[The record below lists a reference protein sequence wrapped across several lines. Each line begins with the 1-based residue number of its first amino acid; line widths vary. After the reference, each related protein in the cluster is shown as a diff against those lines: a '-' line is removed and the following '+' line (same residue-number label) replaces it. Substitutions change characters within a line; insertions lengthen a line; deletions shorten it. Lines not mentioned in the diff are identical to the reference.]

1 MLVTGKKPKRL
12 HEQAHR
18 GKPRRNLT
26 EHMEA
31 HRKFLKSDRWEELR
45 KLDTDQ
51 KRGVPPPSPQK
62 PYPENAKLISLVS
75 PEKLT
80 IDKMPLTEAI
90 RNRRSRRVYT
100 DEPFTLEELSFLLW
114 ATQGV
119 SARPS
124 ISKITPRDM
133 TEDTYK
139 FLAHTHAVLR
149 TVPSGGARHPFE
161 TYLLVNRVTGVKPGL
176 YRYLP
181 LENKLCLLSADPE
194 LTRKVHEAN
203 YEQYVENSAV
213 TFIWTAIPYRTEW
226 RYSILSP
233 KIIAQ
238 DSGHMCQNLYLACE
252 AIGAGTCA
260 VGAYDQK
267 KMDKVL
273 GVDGKEEFTIYV
285 APAGKVKSPVRSRPK
300 N

>member
-1 MLVTGKKPKRL
+1 VTSKKPKRL
-12 HEQAHR
+12 HPQAR
-18 GKPRRNLT
+18 ARTPRKVQT
-26 EHMEA
+26 EHMET
-31 HRKFLKSDRWEELR
+31 HRRFLKSNRWEEWR
-45 KLDTDQ
+45 KLETDQ
-51 KRGVPPPSPQK
+51 KKGVPPPPPQK
-62 PYPENAKLISLVS
+62 LYPEDAKLIALVS
-75 PEKLT
+75 PEQLT
-80 IDKMPLTEAI
+80 IGKMPLIEAI

-114 ATQGV
+114 ATQG
-119 SARPS
+119 
-124 ISKITPRDM
+124 ISKMTTRDVG
-133 TEDTYK
+133 EDLYK
-139 FLAHTHAVLR
+139 ALARSRAVLR

-161 TYLLVNRVTGVKPGL
+161 TYLLVNRVAGVEPGL

-233 KIIAQ
+233 KCIAQ

-260 VGAYDQK
+260 VGAYDQE

-273 GVDGKEEFTIYV
+273 GVDGEEEFTIYV
-285 APAGKVKSPVRSRPK
+285 APAGKVKSPVGSRPK

>member
-1 MLVTGKKPKRL
+1 MLVTSKKPKLL
-12 HEQAHR
+12 HPQTR
-18 GKPRRNLT
+18 GRKPRRDQT
-26 EHMEA
+26 ESMEA
-31 HRKFLKSDRWEELR
+31 HRRFLKSDRWDEWR
-45 KLDTDQ
+45 KLETDQ
-51 KRGVPPPSPQK
+51 RKGVSPPQPQK
-62 PYPENAKLISLVS
+62 PFPENAKLIPLVS

-80 IDKMPLTEAI
+80 IGRMPLIEAI
-90 RNRRSRRVYT
+90 RHRRSRRVYT
-100 DEPFTLEELSFLLW
+100 DESFTLEELSFLLW
-114 ATQGV
+114 ATQG
-119 SARPS
+119 
-124 ISKITPRDM
+124 ISRITPHDVSK
-133 TEDTYK
+133 DLYK
-139 FLAHTHAVLR
+139 ALARSRAVLR

-161 TYLLVNRVTGVKPGL
+161 TYLLVNRVVGVERGL

-181 LENKLCLLSADPE
+181 LENKLCLLSADPG

-233 KIIAQ
+233 KCIAQ

-260 VGAYDQK
+260 VGAYDQE

-273 GVDGKEEFTIYV
+273 GVDGEEEFTIYV
-285 APAGKVKSPVRSRPK
+285 APAGKVKSPTAT
-300 N
+300 